1 MSLANKLAEERRAR
15 LAAERLL
22 ELKQAELFAANRK
35 LGSHAR
41 ALSDEIVET
50 RAEVANVRD
59 ENVRVKSDLTVAHK
73 KVEIAERRLW
83 HSVETIQDG
92 FAVFDADSE
101 MVAANAAY
109 LSIFD
114 GLEEV
119 EPGVSYIRLLQFLT
133 EEGIVNT
140 GDMTPDHWRTM
151 MTDRWQSFMPDPI
164 IVELW
169 NKQFVKLV
177 DRRGHGGDIVSLGL
191 NITAS
196 VQYERQ
202 LKEARTNAEAA
213 NRAKSAFLANMSHE
227 IRTPMNGVVGMAE
240 LLGDTGLTE
249 EQQLYVN
256 TIKNSGE
263 ALLVIINDVLDYS
276 KIEAEKLVLHPEP
289 FDLERCV
296 HEVMML
302 LQPSAREKGIDLLVD
317 YDLFLPTEFVGDP
330 GRIRQVMTNLMGNA
344 VKFTSEGHVMVRI
357 TGVPAPSSE
366 NSQIHIAIQDTGIGI
381 PGDKVGLVFGEFN
394 QVEDERNRQ
403 FEGTGLGLAI
413 SQRLVSM
420 MGGKIWVE
428 SELGVGSCFGFNLS
442 MPMSGSAQ
450 SQPPI
455 LTGSLKHVLIV
466 DDLAANREILQKQM
480 GQLGIRTTSCNG
492 GAAAIAA
499 LDSSVD
505 LVVTDHNMPGMDGLE
520 LAAAIRAKGNQVPIM
535 MLSSNPSFAE
545 MDPAQGYL
553 HAILQKPLPRRDLFA
568 RLEELMMKGALPEP
582 STSDLAMAEQETLP
596 VLEESRLMRVL
607 AAEDN
612 KTNQLVFRKMVKDLN
627 IDLKFAANGI
637 EAVEAFQTFAPDMIF
652 MDIWMP
658 KMDGKEAT
666 QEIRKLESASGEHI
680 PIVALTAHA
689 MDGDEQGILAAGLDH
704 YLTKPL
710 RKAAIHDKIAEFC
723 PANAISLMND
733 SHQAAE

>member
-83 HSVETIQDG
+83 HSVETIEDG

-140 GDMTPDHWRTM
+140 GNMTADHWRTM
-151 MTDRWQSFMPDPI
+151 MTDRWQSSLPEPI
-164 IVELW
+164 VVELW
-169 NKQFVKLV
+169 NGQFVKLV

-240 LLGDTGLTE
+240 LLGDTSLTE

-256 TIKNSGE
+256 TIRNSGE

-344 VKFTSEGHVMVRI
+344 VKFTSEGHVMVRV

-366 NSQIHIAIQDTGIGI
+366 NSQIHIAILDTGIGI
-381 PGDKVGLVFGEFN
+381 PEDKVGLVFGEFN
-394 QVEDERNRQ
+394 QVEDEQNRQ

-413 SQRLVSM
+413 SQRLVSL
-420 MGGKIWVE
+420 MGGKVWVE

-442 MPMSGSAQ
+442 MPLSGNVQ
-450 SQPPI
+450 SQPPN
-455 LTGSLKHVLIV
+455 LTGRLKHAMIV

-480 GQLGIRTTSCNG
+480 GQLGIRTTSCEG
-492 GAAAIAA
+492 GAAALAA
-499 LDSSVD
+499 LDSTVD

-520 LAAAIRAKGNQVPIM
+520 LAAAIRAKGNQVPIIL
-535 MLSSNPSFAE
+535 LSPNPSFAE
-545 MDPAQGYL
+545 MDPAQAYL

-568 RLEELMMKGALPEP
+568 RLEELIKEGVLPEP
-582 STSDLAMAEQETLP
+582 TTSDLAMSERENQPEL
-596 VLEESRLMRVL
+596 VESRLMRVL

-627 IDLKFAANGI
+627 IDLKFAGNGI

-652 MDIWMP
+652 MDISMP

-666 QEIRKLESASGEHI
+666 QEIRKLEAASGAHI

-710 RKAAIHDKIAEFC
+710 RKATIHGKIAEFC
-723 PANAISLMND
+723 PAEAVPPMQEL
-733 SHQAAE
+733 HQAAE